1 MELLE
6 KKELRK
12 ATISKLKNLSIA
24 ERQKIEEQLIHNLLH
39 SDQWNKANTI
49 GITVS
54 QGFEW
59 NTKKIIEAG
68 WKADKII
75 SVPKCIP
82 SDKKLDFY
90 QLVNFNQ
97 LEVVYYNLLE
107 PDPKQTNKIEFDQI
121 DLLIVPGLL
130 FDRYGFR
137 IGFGGGYYDRL
148 LANYTGETVSLVS
161 EVQLV
166 HEVPTETF
174 DLPVK
179 HLVTETGIRTAKVKT
194 VS

>member
-1 MELLE
+1 ME